1 MLLVEKV
8 LALKSSSIFGNL
20 PEQEL
25 IDIANIMEEIEL
37 EKGDVIFEKGDFG
50 DCLYIIKSGAVH
62 IHDQQHRFATLND
75 GEMFG
80 ELSLLDAEPRSASA
94 TAASVC
100 WLLKL
105 KQEPFIEVLMQNSIV
120 LKGILSTLSR
130 RLRDEDKKAVEFAK
144 KQSGNT

>member
-25 IDIANIMEEIEL
+25 IDIANIMEEMEL
-37 EKGDVIFEKGDFG
+37 VKDEVIFNKGDFG

-62 IHDQQHRFATLND
+62 IHDKDHRFATLND

-94 TAASVC
+94 TAASDC

-120 LKGILSTLSR
+120 LKGILSTLSK
-130 RLRDEDKKAVEFAK
+130 RLREEDKKAVELAK
-144 KQSGNT
+144 MQAGR

>member
-25 IDIANIMEEIEL
+25 IDIANVMEEIEL
-37 EKGDVIFEKGDFG
+37 DKDEIIFNKGDFG
-50 DCLYIIKSGAVH
+50 DCLYIIKSGSVH
-62 IHDQQHRFATLND
+62 IHDNDHRFATLSD

-94 TAASVC
+94 TAASESLV
-100 WLLKL
+100 LKL

-120 LKGILSTLSR
+120 LKGILSTLSK
-130 RLRDEDKKAVEFAK
+130 RLREEDKKVVALSK
-144 KQSGNT
+144 KQAAQ

>member
-25 IDIANIMEEIEL
+25 IDIANVMEEIEL
-37 EKGDVIFEKGDFG
+37 DNGEVIFNKGDFG
-50 DCLYIIKSGAVH
+50 DCLYIIKSGSVH
-62 IHDQQHRFATLND
+62 IHDNDHRFATLSD

-94 TAASVC
+94 TAASEC
-100 WLLKL
+100 LLLKL

-120 LKGILSTLSR
+120 LKGILSTLSK
-130 RLRDEDKKAVEFAK
+130 RLREEDKKVVALSK
-144 KQSGNT
+144 KQGMQ

>member
-25 IDIANIMEEIEL
+25 IDIANVMEEIEL
-37 EKGDVIFEKGDFG
+37 DKDEVIFNKGDFG
-50 DCLYIIKSGAVH
+50 DCLYIIKSGSVH
-62 IHDQQHRFATLND
+62 IHDNDHRFATLSD

-94 TAASVC
+94 TAASESLV
-100 WLLKL
+100 LKL

-120 LKGILSTLSR
+120 LKGILSTLSK
-130 RLRDEDKKAVEFAK
+130 RLREEDKKVVALSK
-144 KQSGNT
+144 KQAAQ

>member
-8 LALKSSSIFGNL
+8 LALKSSSIFGSL

-37 EKGDVIFEKGDFG
+37 EKGEVIFNKGDFG
-50 DCLYIIKSGAVH
+50 DCLYIIKSGAVD
-62 IHDQQHRFATLND
+62 IHDKEHRFATLND

-94 TAASVC
+94 TAASEC

-120 LKGILSTLSR
+120 LKGILSTLSK
-130 RLRDEDKKAVEFAK
+130 RLREEDKKAVELAK
-144 KQSGNT
+144 MQAGRQ

>member
-25 IDIANIMEEIEL
+25 IDIANVMEEIEL
-37 EKGDVIFEKGDFG
+37 EKDEIIFNKGDFG
-50 DCLYIIKSGAVH
+50 DCLYIIKSGSVH
-62 IHDQQHRFATLND
+62 IHDNDHRFATLSD

-94 TAASVC
+94 TAASESLV
-100 WLLKL
+100 LKL

-120 LKGILSTLSR
+120 LKGILSTLSK
-130 RLRDEDKKAVEFAK
+130 RLREEDKKVVALSK
-144 KQSGNT
+144 KQAAQ